1 MPEVNKINK
10 IKLIVMLCTLPTLL
24 LTACAG
30 DNEFASAD
38 SSVLTEY
45 TDTVVSCMDGVYS
58 IVCTDMEAGN
68 YAAGCES
75 FALTGIEELCYA
87 YTVNLDAQLGLLDTE
102 TGDLYTVALARSL
115 SEGSTGEK
123 TLKLSDENI
132 PAGVYDVVVVCPA
145 GAEYTISAA
154 VNFEWKQ
161 SQDAA

>member
-1 MPEVNKINK
+1 MNLAEKLTFLRKEKHMSQLELAEVMNVSRQAVSRWETGASTPSTEN
-10 IKLIVMLCTLPTLL
+10 LRLLGELYGVTLEYLL
-24 LTACAG
+24 
-30 DNEFASAD
+30 ND
-38 SSVLTEY
+38 S
-45 TDTVVSCMDGVYS
+45 
-58 IVCTDMEAGN
+58 
-68 YAAGCES
+68 
-75 FALTGIEELCYA
+75 EELCYA

-102 TGDLYTVALARSL
+102 TGNLYTVALARAF

-161 SQDAA
+161 SQDTA

>member
-1 MPEVNKINK
+1 MDKINK
-10 IKLIVMLCTLPTLL
+10 VKLIVLLSALPTLL

-30 DNEFASAD
+30 DNGFASTD
-38 SSVLTEY
+38 SSALTEY

-58 IVCTDMEAGN
+58 IVCFDMEAGS

-75 FALTGIEELCYA
+75 FALTGGEELCYA
-87 YTVNLDAQLGLLDTE
+87 YTMNLDAQLGLLDTE
-102 TGDLYTVALARSL
+102 TGSLYTVALARAF

-145 GAEYTISAA
+145 GAGYAISAA

-161 SQDAA
+161 SQDTA

>member
-1 MPEVNKINK
+1 MDKINK
-10 IKLIVMLCTLPTLL
+10 IKLIVLLCALLTLL

-30 DNEFASAD
+30 DNEFAPAD
-38 SSVLTEY
+38 SLVLTEY
-45 TDTVVSCMDGVYS
+45 TDAEASCMDGVYS
-58 IVCTDMEAGN
+58 IVCSDMEAGS

-75 FALTGIEELCYA
+75 FTLTDSEELCYA

-102 TGDLYTVALARSL
+102 TGNLYTVALARAF

-132 PAGVYDVVVVCPA
+132 PVGVYDVVIVCPA
-145 GAEYTISAA
+145 GAGYAISAA

-161 SQDAA
+161 SQDTA